1 MSDATN
7 AKPTQAYSSERIAYI
22 IGWLHGFEPM
32 VWALVG
38 DKLADETAGE
48 YSRLV
53 YELAAHLGVKREVD
67 E

>member
-7 AKPTQAYSSERIAYI
+7 ASPTQANAFERIVYI

-38 DKLADETAGE
+38 EKLADETAGE

-53 YELAAHLGVKREVD
+53 YELAAHLGVKTEED

>member
-1 MSDATN
+1 MSD
-7 AKPTQAYSSERIAYI
+7 KERIAYI

-38 DKLADETAGE
+38 DKLADETANE

-53 YELAAHLGVKREVD
+53 YELAALVGVKKGTEA
-67 E
+67 